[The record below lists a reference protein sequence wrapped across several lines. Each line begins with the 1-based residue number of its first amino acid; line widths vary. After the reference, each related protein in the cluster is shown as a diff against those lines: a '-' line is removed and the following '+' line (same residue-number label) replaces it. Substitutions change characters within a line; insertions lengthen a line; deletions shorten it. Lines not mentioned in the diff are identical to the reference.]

1 MVSENGSMIS
11 TLYLTPDKQIQ
22 TNLTTDDLLKAV
34 QESDGILWVDMDRQP
49 LDSCEP
55 ILKDLFGFH
64 PLAVDDALRQR
75 HVPKVDD
82 WGDYIFLV
90 FYAILY
96 QSSDEEPIITQ
107 EVNVFLG
114 KHFLVTY
121 HKQQIS
127 SIENVWETC
136 QRDTRSLSK
145 GAAHLLYQLLDELI
159 ANYMTVV
166 DDISE
171 EIDLI
176 EDQVFSNPQQET
188 LERIFA
194 LKRNLNR
201 LRRLLVP
208 QREVLYKLSR
218 VDFQV
223 IEAEFSVFFRD
234 VYDHIVRLNDII
246 DSLRDLAGSALDM
259 YLSVVNNRMNEVMK
273 TLTIITT
280 LFMPLAFITG
290 FFGMNFFQATSPLEV
305 WTGQLALAITIM
317 LIVLV
322 PVGMYL
328 WMRRRAWM

>member
-1 MVSENGSMIS
+1 MIH
-11 TLYLTPDKQIQ
+11 TLYLTKDGQLQ
-22 TNLTTDDLLKAV
+22 TNLTADDLFRAAQDPEGL
-34 QESDGILWVDMDRQP
+34 LWIDLDREP

-55 ILKDLFGFH
+55 ILKDIFGFH
-64 PLAVDDALRQR
+64 PLAVDDALRQT

-82 WGDYIFLV
+82 WGNYIFLV
-90 FYAILY
+90 FYSILY
-96 QSSDEEPIITQ
+96 QSSDEEPIITK
-107 EVNVFLG
+107 EVDFFLG
-114 KHFLVTY
+114 KHYLVTY
-121 HKQQIS
+121 HKQPIL
-127 SIENVWETC
+127 SIENIWETC
-136 QRDTRSLSK
+136 QRDIRSLSK
-145 GAAHLLYQLLDELI
+145 GAAHLLYQLIDDLI

-194 LKRNLNR
+194 LKRNLIH

-223 IEAEFSVFFRD
+223 IEAEFGVFFRD

-246 DSLRDLAGSALDM
+246 ESLRDLTGSALDM

-290 FFGMNFFQATSPLEV
+290 FFGMNFFQATSPLGA

-317 LIVLV
+317 LIVFV

>member
-1 MVSENGSMIS
+1 MIRILFLS
-11 TLYLTPDKQIQ
+11 HDGQVQ
-22 TNLTTDDLLKAV
+22 TNLIIDDLFKAA
-34 QESDGILWVDMDRQP
+34 QDPDGLLWVDLDGES

-55 ILKDLFGFH
+55 ILKDIFGFH
-64 PLAVDDALRQR
+64 PLAVDDALRQT

-107 EVNVFLG
+107 EVDVFLG
-114 KHFLVTY
+114 KHYLVTY
-121 HKQQIS
+121 HKQPIS
-127 SIENVWETC
+127 SIENIWETC
-136 QRDTRSLSK
+136 QRDTRPLSK
-145 GAAHLLYQLLDELI
+145 GAAHLLYQLLDDLI

-166 DDISE
+166 EDISE

-194 LKRNLNR
+194 LKRNLIR

-234 VYDHIVRLNDII
+234 VYDHVVRLNDII
-246 DSLRDLAGSALDM
+246 ESLRDLAGSALDM

-280 LFMPLAFITG
+280 LFLPLAFITG
-290 FFGMNFFQATSPLEV
+290 FFGMNFFQATSPLGA

-328 WMRRRAWM
+328 WMRKRAWM